1 MKKQIVFLILAVL
14 FAVVPGALA
23 KTTAFGI
30 ITMDVDL
37 SQQPQ
42 GKELRLWIPYP
53 VSDANQNITRVKISG
68 NFVES
73 AVYTDK
79 VFKTPMLYARWDKN
93 AACRNLTFSF
103 HAEREEV
110 SRRDFPSHEAA
121 WDPSDYALYLAPTRL
136 GPLNGEVKK
145 LADKITKGKQGVL
158 AKAKAIYDWT
168 VENTYR
174 NPDTRGCGAGDV
186 CRLLQDPGGKC
197 ADISSVYV
205 ALARAAGVPSRE
217 VFGIRMGKKATED
230 ITDWQHC
237 WAEFYLPGYGWVPVD
252 PADVRKMML
261 VEKLP
266 LDGPKIT
273 EARQYFWGGVDA
285 FRVKLGEGRDLLLNP
300 PQQGDPVNYLMYP
313 FAQVGDTT
321 IDWLEP
327 TAFKYKITF
336 QQKEKAEDGHGLI
349 DTNSLKQLFNSGS
362 SVSVVDERNPRG
374 VQGGSCGGAEQHP

>member
-1 MKKQIVFLILAVL
+1 MKKWILAVMVAL
-14 FAVVPGALA
+14 LSAMAPSAFAQTVAGTV
-23 KTTAFGI
+23 
-30 ITMDVDL
+30 TMNFDL
-37 SQQPQ
+37 SHHPQ
-42 GKELRLWIPYP
+42 GETAQLWIPYP
-53 VSDANQNITRVKISG
+53 VSDADQNITGITISG
-68 NFVES
+68 DFAAS
-73 AVYTDK
+73 AVYTDA
-79 VFKTPMLYARWDKN
+79 VFKTPMLHARWDKN
-93 AACRNLTFSF
+93 AVSRKLTFSF
-103 HAEREEV
+103 QVERKEV
-110 SRRDFPSHEAA
+110 VRRDFPRREAA
-121 WDPSDYALYLAPTRL
+121 WAPADYALYLGATRL
-136 GPLNGEVKK
+136 GPLDGEVKK
-145 LADKITKGKQGVL
+145 LAARITKGKSGVL
-158 AKAKAIYDWT
+158 AKAGAIYDWT

-186 CRLLQDPGGKC
+186 NRLLQEPGGKC
-197 ADISSVYV
+197 ADISSIYV
-205 ALARAAGVPSRE
+205 ALARAAGVPARE
-217 VFGIRMGKKATED
+217 IFGIRMGKKPTED
-230 ITDWQHC
+230 ISTWQHC

-266 LDGPKIT
+266 LDAPKT
-273 EARQYFWGGVDA
+273 MESRQYFWGGIDA
-285 FRVKLGEGRDLLLNP
+285 YRVKLGEGRDLVLNP

-336 QQKEKAEDGHGLI
+336 QQKQKEDGYGLI